1 LSNFITE
8 FHEVKQLGITKNSD
22 KQVAKVFEKFEE
34 VEKTYRNAI
43 LLKKV
48 SNFIN
53 SISEQIIDSQMGL
66 LKVLLSLVLS

>member
-1 LSNFITE
+1 M
-8 FHEVKQLGITKNSD
+8 KQLGITKNSD
-22 KQVAKVFEKFEE
+22 KQLAKVFEKFEE

-66 LKVLLSLVLS
+66 LKVSSLS